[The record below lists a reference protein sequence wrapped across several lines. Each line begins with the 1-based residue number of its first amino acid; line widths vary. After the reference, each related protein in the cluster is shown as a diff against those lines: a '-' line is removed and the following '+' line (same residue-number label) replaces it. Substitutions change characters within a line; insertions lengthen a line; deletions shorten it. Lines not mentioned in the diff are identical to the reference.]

1 MNNGRK
7 RAQRLPSSLPK
18 TCIFKREEAY
28 LPKGNH

>member
-7 RAQRLPSSLPK
+7 RAQRLPSSLQK
-18 TCIFKREEAY
+18 TCIFEREGAY